1 VLPLTR
7 RALRVDL
14 SPLRFALR
22 GEVGRRRSRAN
33 SPSASGCYAA
43 CRAQATPRS
52 ANIELVNELKMTFSR
67 VAIDVWQVMA
77 AESNSCSTQGYFML
91 LVVRP
96 HSLDK
101 NPTSLRVDTVHKTV
115 LDIDPP

>member
-1 VLPLTR
+1 MDRRDKVVEVLH
-7 RALRVDL
+7 ARVAESCKL
-14 SPLRFALR
+14 LENIF
-22 GEVGRRRSRAN
+22 RSV
-33 SPSASGCYAA
+33 
-43 CRAQATPRS
+43 
-52 ANIELVNELKMTFSR
+52 NIALVNELKMTFSR
-67 VAIDVWQVMA
+67 VAIDVWEVMA
-77 AESNSCSTQGYFML
+77 AGSNSRSGICRSTQGSFML

>member
-1 VLPLTR
+1 MPCPG
-7 RALRVDL
+7 D
-14 SPLRFALR
+14 
-22 GEVGRRRSRAN
+22 
-33 SPSASGCYAA
+33 
-43 CRAQATPRS
+43 PRS

-67 VAIDVWQVMA
+67 VGIDVWEVMA
-77 AESNSCSTQGYFML
+77 AASTSRSGIRRSTQGSFTL